1 MHCGCS
7 NRSDSI
13 LRESLSEL
21 YRWSFLHR
29 QASGLEVASLH
40 KGSHSWQQLSPNEF
54 LHQFFLSL
62 LTLTTIYILH
72 YLKGPSILKL
82 VLNYCLWK
90 PICGGLSPTHMG
102 PWYLPHLCFSW
113 SRGQPEE
120 PHSNI
125 LWHKWKWNF
134 FGMAFIVMMP
144 GVHHNQ
150 HYKGNTKGSNNDLPF
165 IVKHDL
171 GVSTFCVYKM
181 TRFTL

>member
-1 MHCGCS
+1 MVLPPSPGFWFEG
-7 NRSDSI
+7 SI
-13 LRESLSEL
+13 LTQREPFLATALSK
-21 YRWSFLHR
+21 WIS
-29 QASGLEVASLH
+29 
-40 KGSHSWQQLSPNEF
+40 SPVF
-54 LHQFFLSL
+54 PL
-62 LTLTTIYILH
+62 LTLTTVYILY
-72 YLKGPSILKL
+72 YLKVPSLLKL
-82 VLNYCLWK
+82 VLNYSLWK
-90 PICGGLSPTHMG
+90 PTCGGLSPTHMG

-120 PHSNI
+120 SHSNI
-125 LWHKWKWNF
+125 LLPKWKWNF

-150 HYKGNTKGSNNDLPF
+150 YYKGNTKGSNKDLPF